1 MSRPEPVIP
10 TAEAAPIFA
19 ALGDPTR
26 LALLARLSG
35 GERRSISA
43 LAAETALTRQAVTKH
58 LQVLERAGLVRCART
73 GRETRYAYS
82 PGPLAEAQTYL
93 QQVSDQWEAA
103 LGRLKAF
110 VEGGGPV

>member
-10 TAEAAPIFA
+10 AAEAAPIFA

-26 LALLARLSG
+26 LTLLARLSD
-35 GERRSISA
+35 GEGRSISA
-43 LAAETALTRQAVTKH
+43 LASETDLTRQAVTKH
-58 LQVLERAGLVRCART
+58 LQVLERAGLVRSART

-82 PGPLAEAQTYL
+82 PGPLDEAQTYL
-93 QQVSDQWEAA
+93 QQVADHWEAA

-110 VEGGGPV
+110 VEVADD